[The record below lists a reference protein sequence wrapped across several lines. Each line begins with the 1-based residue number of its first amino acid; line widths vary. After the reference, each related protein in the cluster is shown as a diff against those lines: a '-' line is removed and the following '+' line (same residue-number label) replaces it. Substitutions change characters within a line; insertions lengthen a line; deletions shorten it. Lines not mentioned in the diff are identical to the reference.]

1 MNKERLQWIIEWLD
15 WDRLST
21 WEENFVVSAE
31 EYFKRYGRLSEK
43 QEEILERIH
52 REKSIDGPRSG
63 KRWYE

>member
-52 REKSIDGPRSG
+52 SEKSLDGPRSG